1 MSGWQSAT
9 HDEITGE
16 IRQYLGKLSGLPE
29 VADDMPLI
37 SGRVLDSLAAVQI
50 VVYVE
55 RTFGI
60 EIADEDL
67 ELANFDTVNGLV
79 ALVHRGLERV

>member
-9 HDEITGE
+9 HDEITEE
-16 IRQYLGKLSGLPE
+16 IRQYLARLSGLPE
-29 VADDMPLI
+29 VSDDMPLI

-67 ELANFDTVNGLV
+67 ELVNFDTVNGLV
-79 ALVHRGLERV
+79 ALVHRNLERV

>member
-9 HDEITGE
+9 QDEITEE
-16 IRQYLGKLSGLPE
+16 IRQYLSRLSGLPE
-29 VADDMPLI
+29 VSDDLPLI

-67 ELANFDTVNGLV
+67 ELVNFDTVNGLV
-79 ALVHRGLERV
+79 ALVHRSLERV